1 MVLILSASCSALTSA
16 RRCAQRAPVAYH
28 EAGHAVVARL
38 LKFNV
43 NYVTLKP
50 VGDADGHCFIYKVR
64 QGTPEEA
71 EAVVIQAM
79 ASQLAQAKYIG
90 DPTSD
95 GSHAD
100 DQKVIAKWLRNAR
113 RSRESLGE
121 EAVALVQTHWA
132 AISDV
137 AQELLRC
144 ETNQRRTA

>member
-1 MVLILSASCSALTSA
+1 M
-16 RRCAQRAPVAYH
+16 
-28 EAGHAVVARL
+28 ARL